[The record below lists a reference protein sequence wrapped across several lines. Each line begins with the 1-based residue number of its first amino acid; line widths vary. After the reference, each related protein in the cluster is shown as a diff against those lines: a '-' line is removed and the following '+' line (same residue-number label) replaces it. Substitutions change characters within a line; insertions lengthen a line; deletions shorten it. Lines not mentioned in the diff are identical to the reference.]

1 MEEEDGR
8 EERENREGR
17 GGMEER
23 YGSQRREVKATV
35 ERQSIRH
42 RLQWPTLTRVLVN
55 PLKLS

>member
-42 RLQWPTLTRVLVN
+42 RLQWPTLTLIEA
-55 PLKLS
+55 